1 MATSAPTISPRL
13 IKGGIVTMDVDTSAV
28 QSVIALQ
35 YNPDSLTRSLQ
46 IQSTPGG
53 QDGVRVDALRL
64 RGPAIETIKLDAEL
78 DSTDQLEFPTKFP
91 LAAQFGLQPQLS
103 QLEML
108 INPTVETLLADD
120 AMASAGTLEIIP
132 LEQPLTLFV
141 WSKSRVVPV
150 RLTEFSITEESF
162 DPSLNPIRAKVSLGM
177 RVLSVDDLGFQHP
190 GGHLFMAYLANK
202 EQLAS
207 QAQSAALT
215 VLGLGGL
222 P

>member
-1 MATSAPTISPRL
+1 MSAFPNSPRL
-13 IKGGIVTMDVDTSAV
+13 VRGGIVTMDPDTSAV
-28 QSVIALQ
+28 QSIIALQ
-35 YNPDSLTRSLQ
+35 YNPDTLTRTLQ
-46 IQSTPGG
+46 VQAVPGG

-64 RGPAIETIKLDAEL
+64 RGPAIETIKLEAEL
-78 DSTDQLEFPTKFP
+78 DATDQLELPNQNPSAT
-91 LAAQFGLQPQLS
+91 QYGLHPQLA

-108 INPTVETLLADD
+108 VNPTVETLEADD
-120 AMASAGTLEIIP
+120 SMANAGTLEIIP

-150 RLTEFSITEESF
+150 RLTDFSITEEAF
-162 DPSLNPIRAKVSLGM
+162 DPNLNPIRAKVSLGL
-177 RVLSVDDLGFQHP
+177 RVLNVDDLGFQHP
-190 GGHLFMAYLANK
+190 GGRIFMTYLSNK

-207 QAQSAALT
+207 QAANVAIS

>member
-1 MATSAPTISPRL
+1 
-13 IKGGIVTMDVDTSAV
+13 VDTSAV
-28 QSVIALQ
+28 ESVIALQ

-46 IQSTPGG
+46 IQSMPGG

-64 RGPAIETIKLDAEL
+64 RGPAIETIKLEAEL
-78 DSTDQLEFPTKFP
+78 DATDQLEFPNQYP
-91 LAAQFGLQPQLS
+91 LAVQFGLQPQLA

-120 AMASAGTLEIIP
+120 AMANAGTLEIIP

-150 RLTEFSITEESF
+150 RLTDFSITEEFF
-162 DPSLNPIRAKVSLGM
+162 DTSLNPIRAKVSLGL
-177 RVLSVDDLGFQHP
+177 RVLTVDDLGFEHP
-190 GGHLFMAYLANK
+190 GGRLFLAYLSNK

-207 QAQSAALT
+207 QAQSVALT

>member
-1 MATSAPTISPRL
+1 MSGFPNSPRL
-13 IKGGIVTMDVDTSAV
+13 VKGGIVTMDPDTSAV

-35 YNPDSLTRSLQ
+35 YNPDSLSRTLQ
-46 IQSTPGG
+46 IQALPGG

-64 RGPAIETIKLDAEL
+64 RGPAIETFKVEAEL
-78 DSTDQLEFPTKFP
+78 DATDQLEFPRQNPTTV
-91 LAAQFGLQPQLS
+91 QYGLHPQLA

-108 INPTVETLLADD
+108 INPTVETLEVDNN
-120 AMASAGTLEIIP
+120 MANNGTLEIIP

-150 RLTEFSITEESF
+150 RLTEFSVTEEAF
-162 DPSLNPIRAKVSLGM
+162 DPNLNPIRAKLSLGM
-177 RVLSVDDLGFQHP
+177 RVLNVDDLGFDHP
-190 GGHLFMAYLANK
+190 GGRIFMSYLSNK

-207 QAQSAALT
+207 LVPNVAIS